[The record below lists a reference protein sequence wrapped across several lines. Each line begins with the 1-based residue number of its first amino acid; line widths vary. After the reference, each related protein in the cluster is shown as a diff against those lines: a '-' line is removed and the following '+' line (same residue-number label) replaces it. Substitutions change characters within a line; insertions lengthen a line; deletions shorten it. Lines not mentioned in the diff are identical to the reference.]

1 MRSNA
6 RNVFFYIVN
15 LDVLGQLM
23 PVDCTTVLKFSGH
36 LQLIYIQKVIL
47 RIFANLCIYGVIGIL
62 VSFEKPWSIGVVVA
76 PVGGIS
82 CVDCVGGW
90 CGLVGY
96 GVGVFKIYFYAKF
109 QLHSCKNK
117 RVMVILA

>member
-36 LQLIYIQKVIL
+36 LQLMYIQKVIL
-47 RIFANLCIYGVIGIL
+47 RIFANLRIYGVIGIL
-62 VSFEKPWSIGVVVA
+62 VSVEKPCTPRLTIA
-76 PVGGIS
+76 N
-82 CVDCVGGW
+82 
-90 CGLVGY
+90 
-96 GVGVFKIYFYAKF
+96 F
-109 QLHSCKNK
+109 QNSVRP
-117 RVMVILA
+117 RVNLEEHAGSWTHANQLINCTIK